1 MLLLFNFKCSKE
13 IIEMNI
19 VSDKLKL
26 VAENWPVVRDEL
38 KKAAIE
44 SINNGGDRALKI
56 ECKAFSCGF
65 VSGYLH
71 EPIKKDIGE
80 SEPTVKEDL
89 LERLKQE
96 LSSVDLTAGVKNEPR
111 EAEKVEKQ
119 IEKLPKEWN
128 VIQIG
133 RLSKSY
139 SGYATQEDNST
150 MEAPIKF
157 TLLRYNLAETLGNR
171 ALDVILEFKEHGSN
185 GIPSTAFEIQQQYKL
200 FKFQMQGPGWS
211 TFITNLTG
219 LQTKII
225 KDMKFWLGPW
235 IVLFAGKCK
244 NAAGITLE
252 NEQFDKVDIFVTE
265 LGRFSKERI
274 ILLKLIARR
283 IDLLEVNHIEEAAT
297 QLAQNLIQVKRISQF
312 LAQLK
317 IDTII
322 GPMDY
327 YPCIMIID
335 EILEPMPWEM
345 ILPKQEFT
353 RFNSIYLL
361 LHLYNLYKDQ
371 IKDGYLRYKVTNGAA
386 IMNPENDTNLNNMTK
401 RVEAFYKIW
410 RPDWRRIE
418 KRKPTTDEL
427 NSMYKDY
434 DVFVYSGHGSG
445 LQMFKSTDE
454 IKLKTKSVLMLM
466 GCESIALKYRGLV
479 SEAYGPPYVYFTT
492 ECPVLIGANTL
503 ITDIWGDTLTFIIL
517 MQWIPSDHNQV
528 PHIIEVSDQPTRI
541 RVEKMMKDAHA
552 NRPNPNLLSIIS
564 KIRQYTELSVRMQ
577 SAIIYRGLPI
587 YNDLVDEN
595 VKVVSAAS
603 GTKST
608 KKTKK

>member
-1 MLLLFNFKCSKE
+1 M
-13 IIEMNI
+13 
-19 VSDKLKL
+19 KL

-44 SINNGGDRALKI
+44 SINNGGDKALKI
-56 ECKAFSCGF
+56 ECKTFSCGF

-80 SEPTVKEDL
+80 SEPTVKEIFLDF
-89 LERLKQE
+89 LEQSLT
-96 LSSVDLTAGVKNEPR
+96 SVDLTAGIKNEPGDV
-111 EAEKVEKQ
+111 ECVEKQ
-119 IEKLPKEWN
+119 IQKLPKEWN

-139 SGYATQEDNST
+139 AGYATQEDNST

-157 TLLRYNLAETLGNR
+157 TLLRYNLSETLGNR
-171 ALDVILEFKEHGSN
+171 ALDVILEFKEHGSKS
-185 GIPSTAFEIQQQYKL
+185 IPSTAYEIQQQYKL
-200 FKFQMQGPGWS
+200 FKFQMQGQLWT
-211 TFITNLTG
+211 TFITNLTE
-219 LQTKII
+219 LQKKII
-225 KDMKFWLGPW
+225 KDMSFWLGPW
-235 IVLFAGKCK
+235 IVLFTGKCK
-244 NAAGITLE
+244 NADGIALE
-252 NEQFDKVDIFVTE
+252 NQIFDKVDRLVTE
-265 LGRFSKERI
+265 LGRFPKERI
-274 ILLKLIARR
+274 ALLKLIARR
-283 IDLLEVNHIEEAAT
+283 IDLLEVDTIEEAAT
-297 QLAQNLIQVKRISQF
+297 QLAQNMVQLKRIQQF

-317 IDTII
+317 SDTFVA
-322 GPMDY
+322 PMDY
-327 YPCIMIID
+327 YPCILIID
-335 EILEPMPWEM
+335 EILEPLPWEM
-345 ILPKQEFT
+345 LLTKQEFT

-371 IKDGYLRYKVTNGAA
+371 IRDGYLRYKVTRGAA
-386 IMNPENDTNLNNMTK
+386 ILNPENDMNLSNMVE
-401 RVEAFYKIW
+401 RVKSFYEKW

-418 KRKPTTDEL
+418 ARKPTIEEL

-434 DVFVYSGHGSG
+434 DVLVYSGHGSG

-454 IKLKTKSVLMLM
+454 IKLRTKSVLLLM
-466 GCESIALKYRGLV
+466 GCESLALKHRGLV

-492 ECPVLIGANTL
+492 ECPVLVGANTL
-503 ITDIWGDTLTFIIL
+503 ITDIWGDTLTFVML
-517 MQWIPSDHNQV
+517 MQWIPSDYNEI
-528 PHIIEVSDQPTRI
+528 PHIVQVSDQPTRK
-541 RVEKMMKDAHA
+541 RVEKIMKDAHA

-595 VKVVSAAS
+595 VKIAPVE
-603 GTKST
+603 TDLKSK